1 MEIFEILAKKSRRRN
16 TKKILILSMV
26 VVLSFIGVYIATRTV
41 LEKMTEH
48 HMTEVTNFY
57 ENRLQ
62 IAYPNIYSNSNI
74 HNTTGF
80 SNLYQLSRFKDVDG
94 VTVPYDTV
102 TASVGPN
109 LEKIDQ
115 MADSVIPTSGINK
128 NIMAF
133 NAGQR
138 VKIPLFFNIK
148 NKDETDI
155 TSNPSQELP
164 LVSEMKGQLVE
175 VALTFDRPYT
185 YSELQSM
192 LPSNLKVNWY
202 WLGTYSNYN
211 TENLNISN
219 IFGFKLT
226 KDDAE
231 YSFDIFKTH
240 LKNSLKD
247 KHGLTS
253 ITTSKGEVY
262 NTKKELEYL
271 NKTFKNLEDCKFSG
285 VILTGKAENF
295 AQLEEREWIYASS
308 IGASVPNQPYYKLDK
323 E

>member
-1 MEIFEILAKKSRRRN
+1 METFEILAKKSRRRN

-115 MADSVIPTSGINK
+115 MADSVIPTSGVNK

>member
-1 MEIFEILAKKSRRRN
+1 MKMNNKPLNIKIGFYFLITNLVLVLLLGSIFYFSSSSLLIQKEISAKTEAIEKSGN
-16 TKKILILSMV
+16 YIELYMSKLTTLSQV
-26 VVLSFIGVYIATRTV
+26 ISHDKGVYDY
-41 LEKMTEH
+41 L
-48 HMTEVTNFY
+48 
-57 ENRLQ
+57 
-62 IAYPNIYSNSNI
+62 
-74 HNTTGF
+74 
-80 SNLYQLSRFKDVDG
+80 
-94 VTVPYDTV
+94 
-102 TASVGPN
+102 
-109 LEKIDQ
+109 
-115 MADSVIPTSGINK
+115 
-128 NIMAF
+128 
-133 NAGQR
+133 
-138 VKIPLFFNIK
+138 K

-155 TSNPSQELP
+155 TPTPSQELP

-271 NKTFKNLEDCKFSG
+271 NKTFKNLEDCTFSG

-295 AQLEEREWIYASS
+295 AQLEEKEWIYASS

>member
-1 MEIFEILAKKSRRRN
+1 METFEILAKKSRRRN

>member
-1 MEIFEILAKKSRRRN
+1 
-16 TKKILILSMV
+16 MV

>member
-80 SNLYQLSRFKDVDG
+80 SNLYQLSGFKDVDG

>member
-1 MEIFEILAKKSRRRN
+1 METFEILAKKNRRRN
-16 TKKILILSMV
+16 TKKILILSIA
-26 VVLSFIGVYIATRTV
+26 VVLSFISIYIATRTV

-109 LEKIDQ
+109 LEKIYHV
-115 MADSVIPTSGINK
+115 ADSVIPTSGVNK

-155 TSNPSQELP
+155 TPTPSQELP

-271 NKTFKNLEDCKFSG
+271 NKTFKNLEDCTFSG

-295 AQLEEREWIYASS
+295 AQLEEKEWIYASS

>member
-1 MEIFEILAKKSRRRN
+1 METFEILAKKNRRRN
-16 TKKILILSMV
+16 TKKILILSIA

-74 HNTTGF
+74 HNTTAF

-109 LEKIDQ
+109 LEKIDHV
-115 MADSVIPTSGINK
+115 ADSVIPISGVNK

-231 YSFDIFKTH
+231 YSFDLFKTH

-253 ITTSKGEVY
+253 ITNSKGEVY

-271 NKTFKNLEDCKFSG
+271 NNTFKNIEDCKFSG

-295 AQLEEREWIYASS
+295 TQLEGKEWIYASS

>member
-1 MEIFEILAKKSRRRN
+1 METFEILAKKSRRRN
-16 TKKILILSMV
+16 TKKILILSIA

-48 HMTEVTNFY
+48 HMAEVTNFY

-109 LEKIDQ
+109 LEKIDHV
-115 MADSVIPTSGINK
+115 ADSVIPTSGVNK

-155 TSNPSQELP
+155 MPTPSQELP

-271 NKTFKNLEDCKFSG
+271 NKTFKNLEDCTFSG

-295 AQLEEREWIYASS
+295 AQLEDKEWIYASS

>member
-1 MEIFEILAKKSRRRN
+1 METFEILAKKNRRRN
-16 TKKILILSMV
+16 TKKILILSIA
-26 VVLSFIGVYIATRTV
+26 VVLSFISIYIATRTV

-109 LEKIDQ
+109 LEKIDHV
-115 MADSVIPTSGINK
+115 ADSVIPTSGVNK

-155 TSNPSQELP
+155 MPTPSQELP

-271 NKTFKNLEDCKFSG
+271 NKTFKNLEDCTFSG

-295 AQLEEREWIYASS
+295 AQLEEKEWIYASS

>member
-1 MEIFEILAKKSRRRN
+1 METFEILAKKSRRRN

-62 IAYPNIYSNSNI
+62 IAYPNVYSNSNI